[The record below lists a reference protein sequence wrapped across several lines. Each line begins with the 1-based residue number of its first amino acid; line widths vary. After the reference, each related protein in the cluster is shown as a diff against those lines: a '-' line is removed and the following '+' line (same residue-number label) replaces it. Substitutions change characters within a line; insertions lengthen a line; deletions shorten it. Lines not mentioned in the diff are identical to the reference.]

1 MQIADVAGRRH
12 GAQSAHD
19 EASKQVLENEFGTH
33 NEDECMIKIL
43 ERGALQETEVGYARS
58 GAVSH
63 SSDDY

>member
-1 MQIADVAGRRH
+1 MSLGRRH
-12 GAQSAHD
+12 GAQNAHD

-43 ERGALQETEVGYARS
+43 EGGILQETVVGYARC

-63 SSDDY
+63 GSDGY